1 MDKKSKALIYNFL
14 GFASFFTIVYFLVV
28 HFTNLKGLWI
38 PLTSGVAASILTP
51 KFQVVKYM
59 GEEKLFMKWM
69 FIKGVKEIK

>member
-1 MDKKSKALIYNFL
+1 MNKKTKAFLYNFL
-14 GFASFFTIVYFLVV
+14 GFALFFTIVYFLVV
-28 HFTNLKGLWI
+28 QFTDLSGLWI

-51 KFQVVKYM
+51 KFQVIKYM